1 MIPAAFLAASSA
13 QVIPPPP
20 IIVCVSKPIVGI
32 NMVNPVCWSSV
43 VPYDQSMPLFFRSK
57 NRVVPFKPS
66 KPKKRS
72 SNSIT
77 QLSTPNSPVSPPSN
91 PSPSSAAGPS
101 AVSRAHLFVPAS
113 QPDSGNPNCVPNDDE
128 DRHQNSAPRKH
139 ALFAT
144 ARRTF
149 KPQGIGVDS
158 NRSAAV
164 AARDPHGEVIDH
176 RTTAQ
181 STLGMHIGSNHRS
194 AANGTSNHRTSA
206 HNLGRT
212 PKQSSTPPSLDSSS
226 VSARVHRSTSDAKR
240 ASVGSGSVS
249 SNSDSSGI
257 SNVSMRNQVSREGSG
272 GSSRRL
278 SSSEDFDQSH
288 GSGGGL
294 VLQDCGEEEEE
305 EDYLGD
311 FPFTRPGNPVR
322 TNGLSMWKMWR

>member
-1 MIPAAFLAASSA
+1 M
-13 QVIPPPP
+13 
-20 IIVCVSKPIVGI
+20 
-32 NMVNPVCWSSV
+32 
-43 VPYDQSMPLFFRSK
+43 
-57 NRVVPFKPS
+57 
-66 KPKKRS
+66 
-72 SNSIT
+72 
-77 QLSTPNSPVSPPSN
+77 
-91 PSPSSAAGPS
+91 
-101 AVSRAHLFVPAS
+101 
-113 QPDSGNPNCVPNDDE
+113 
-128 DRHQNSAPRKH
+128 
-139 ALFAT
+139 
-144 ARRTF
+144 
-149 KPQGIGVDS
+149 DS

-181 STLGMHIGSNHRS
+181 STLRMHIGSNHRS

-206 HNLGRT
+206 HTLSRT
-212 PKQSSTPPSLDSSS
+212 PKQSSTLLHST
-226 VSARVHRSTSDAKR
+226 ARVFLTGPSHRSTSDAKR

-249 SNSDSSGI
+249 PNSDSSGI

-311 FPFTRPGNPVR
+311 FPFTRPGNPSELTVYPCGKCGDSI
-322 TNGLSMWKMWR
+322 NSSNYC

>member
-1 MIPAAFLAASSA
+1 MCL
-13 QVIPPPP
+13 
-20 IIVCVSKPIVGI
+20 
-32 NMVNPVCWSSV
+32 SSV
-43 VPYDQSMPLFFRSK
+43 SPYNQLVPLSFRSK

-72 SNSIT
+72 SNRT
-77 QLSTPNSPVSPPSN
+77 QLSTPNSPVLPPSN

-101 AVSRAHLFVPAS
+101 AVSRAHLFIPAS
-113 QPDSGNPNCVPNDDE
+113 QPDSRNPNCVPNDDDEDGTDE
-128 DRHQNSAPRKH
+128 DRHKISAPRKH

-149 KPQGIGVDS
+149 KLQGIGVDS
-158 NRSAAV
+158 NRSTAV
-164 AARDPHGEVIDH
+164 AAHAPHGEAIDH

-181 STLGMHIGSNHRS
+181 STFGTHIDSNHRSASNGTSNHRTTAQSTFRTHIDSNHRS
-194 AANGTSNHRTSA
+194 AANDTSNHMTSA

-212 PKQSSTPPSLDSSS
+212 PKQSSTPPSLDSSG
-226 VSARVHRSTSDAKR
+226 VSTGVHRSTSGAKR

-257 SNVSMRNQVSREGSG
+257 SNVSMRNQVSRDGSG

-294 VLQDCGEEEEE
+294 VLQDCGEEEEG

-322 TNGLSMWKMWR
+322 TNSLSMWKIWR

>member
-1 MIPAAFLAASSA
+1 M
-13 QVIPPPP
+13 
-20 IIVCVSKPIVGI
+20 
-32 NMVNPVCWSSV
+32 
-43 VPYDQSMPLFFRSK
+43 
-57 NRVVPFKPS
+57 
-66 KPKKRS
+66 
-72 SNSIT
+72 
-77 QLSTPNSPVSPPSN
+77 
-91 PSPSSAAGPS
+91 
-101 AVSRAHLFVPAS
+101 
-113 QPDSGNPNCVPNDDE
+113 
-128 DRHQNSAPRKH
+128 
-139 ALFAT
+139 
-144 ARRTF
+144 
-149 KPQGIGVDS
+149 DS

-164 AARDPHGEVIDH
+164 AARAPHGEAIDH

-181 STLGMHIGSNHRS
+181 STLGTHIDSNYRS
-194 AANGTSNHRTSA
+194 AANGTSNYRTSA
-206 HNLGRT
+206 HTLSRT
-212 PKQSSTPPSLDSSS
+212 PKQNSTPPSLDSSG
-226 VSARVHRSTSDAKR
+226 VSTGVHRSTAGAKR

-305 EDYLGD
+305 EEDYLGD